1 LWEYLKV
8 LKQSLSVGFSF
19 KQSLRVRW
27 KKPIFAHTSQRF
39 NHFFMPRLE
48 KKLTLYGLTMIAI
61 GGCIGSGIF
70 ATPNG
75 VLQVV
80 PHHGLAL
87 LIWAIGGLIALT
99 GALTF
104 AELGGMFPGAG
115 GVYVYIKEAY
125 GKLAGFLYGW
135 VILLVINTG
144 ALAALSVVFAIYM
157 EAFIPDMTETRKT
170 VLAITTILGLT
181 GINMIGV
188 NISQFFTNLFS
199 GLKLAAIGGIIVLGV
214 IFYQPETVN
223 IQIFDTS
230 NAPLPDDLMSAML
243 VGLIGVLWSFGGW
256 HHASYLAGETK
267 NPQQTIPRAMV
278 LGVTV
283 VTVVYLLVNI
293 AYMMLMP
300 LPDIAASSAVAGD
313 ALEVVTPIGGKIAAV
328 IIAISIF
335 GTIGIYTMSA
345 PRIYFAMARD
355 GVFFPALAKINSR
368 FHTPVNAMAI
378 QAVWAIFLLL
388 VFRSDFN
395 DLITFVTFMDIVF
408 MTLAGFCVFIFRYKM
423 RDTAR
428 PYRVFLYPVVP
439 AIFVGVSGAFVIN
452 TMIEKSWQA
461 GIGIGILTIGVLAFF
476 LFKRMNTGVDDG
488 DFIND

>member
-1 LWEYLKV
+1 MPNLALQKLYLLNKTNKNRAYYV
-8 LKQSLSVGFSF
+8 
-19 KQSLRVRW
+19 
-27 KKPIFAHTSQRF
+27 FAHNRT
-39 NHFFMPRLE
+39 HMPKLE

-75 VLQVV
+75 VIQQV

-87 LIWAIGGLIALT
+87 LVWAIGGLIALT

-104 AELGGMFPGAG
+104 AELGGMFPRAG

-144 ALAALSVVFAIYM
+144 ALAALSVVFADYM
-157 EAFIPDMTETRKT
+157 QFFIPDMTETRKT
-170 VLAITTILGLT
+170 VLAIFTIAGLT

-199 GLKLAAIGGIIVLGV
+199 GLKLAAIAGIIIAGIV
-214 IFYQPETVN
+214 FYEPANVN
-223 IQIFDTS
+223 LELFDTS
-230 NAPLPDDLMSAML
+230 NAALPDNLMGAML

-267 NPQQTIPRAMV
+267 NAEKTVPRAMI
-278 LGVTV
+278 LGVTI
-283 VTVVYLLVNI
+283 VTIVYLLANI
-293 AYMMLMP
+293 AYMLLMP
-300 LPDIAASSAVAGD
+300 LPEIAASGAVAGD
-313 ALEVVTPIGGKIAAV
+313 ALQSVTPIGGKIAAV

-345 PRIYFAMARD
+345 PRIYFAMAKD
-355 GVFFPALAKINSR
+355 GVFFPALAKINNKFR
-368 FHTPVNAMAI
+368 TPINAMAI
-378 QAVWAIFLLL
+378 QAIWAIFLLL
-388 VFRSDFN
+388 IFRSDFHN
-395 DLITFVTFMDIVF
+395 LITFVTFMDIVF
-408 MTLAGFCVFIFRYKM
+408 MTLGGICVFIFRVKLHN
-423 RDTAR
+423 AVR
-428 PYRVFLYPVVP
+428 PYHVFLYPIVP

-452 TMIEKSWQA
+452 TMIEKTWQA
-461 GIGIGILTIGVLAFF
+461 GVGIVILSVGVLAFF
-476 LFKRMNTGVDDG
+476 LFKR
-488 DFIND
+488 INDKNNI